1 MIKFSLLLLTAY
13 VLYYAGNIVYDLFL
27 KKATTTNQEESEV
40 FSLLDFTDEKEDA
53 TVVGIEDVENLN
65 MPKSFTK
72 KEIMPQLSTDDEE
85 RLSLDELRQRFESE
99 QDLDTISENEPEKKK
114 EEAPKAKDN
123 GWNHILNLSETMV
136 QLVSNID
143 GHKVYHSTM

>member
-13 VLYYAGNIVYDLFL
+13 VLYYAGNIIYDLFI
-27 KKATTTNQEESEV
+27 KKEATIHQEESEI
-40 FSLLDFTDEKEDA
+40 FSLSDFTDKKEDPK
-53 TVVGIEDVENLN
+53 VVGIEDVENLN
-65 MPKSFTK
+65 TPQSFTK
-72 KEIMPQLSTDDEE
+72 KEIIPKSSSEDEE

-99 QDLDTISENEPEKKK
+99 QDLNDISDSEPEKEK
-114 EEAPKAKDN
+114 EALKEKDSN
-123 GWNHILNLSETMV
+123 WQNILNLSETMV

>member
-27 KKATTTNQEESEV
+27 KKATTTHHEESEV
-40 FSLLDFTDEKEDA
+40 FSLSDFTNEKENP
-53 TVVGIEDVENLN
+53 TTVGIEDVETLN
-65 MPKSFTK
+65 MPKSFNK
-72 KEIMPQLSTDDEE
+72 KEIIPQFSSPNEE
-85 RLSLDELRQRFESE
+85 ILSLEELRQRFESE
-99 QDLDTISENEPEKKK
+99 QDLDDFLNVQPEKKK
-114 EEAPKAKDN
+114 EAPKAKDT
-123 GWNHILNLSETMV
+123 GWQDILNLSETMV

>member
-13 VLYYAGNIVYDLFL
+13 VLYYAGNIIYDLFI
-27 KKATTTNQEESEV
+27 KKEATIHQEESEI
-40 FSLLDFTDEKEDA
+40 FSLSDLTDKKEDPK
-53 TVVGIEDVENLN
+53 VVGIEDVENLN
-65 MPKSFTK
+65 TPQSFTK
-72 KEIMPQLSTDDEE
+72 KEIIPKSSSEDEE

-99 QDLDTISENEPEKKK
+99 QDLNDISDSEPEKEK
-114 EEAPKAKDN
+114 EALKEKDSN
-123 GWNHILNLSETMV
+123 WQNILNLSETMV

>member
-1 MIKFSLLLLTAY
+1 MIKFSLLLLTVY

-40 FSLLDFTDEKEDA
+40 FSLSDFSETEDA
-53 TVVGIEDVENLN
+53 KNIGIEDVENLN
-65 MPKSFTK
+65 TPKSFTK
-72 KEIMPQLSTDDEE
+72 KEVIPKPSSEDEE

-99 QDLDTISENEPEKKK
+99 QDLDDISDSEPEKKK
-114 EEAPKAKDN
+114 ETPKEKDSN
-123 GWNHILNLSETMV
+123 WQNILNLSETMV

-143 GHKVYHSTM
+143 GHKVYHSIM

>member
-27 KKATTTNQEESEV
+27 KKAVITNQEESEV
-40 FSLLDFTDEKEDA
+40 FSLSDFTETEDA
-53 TVVGIEDVENLN
+53 KIVGIEDVENLN
-65 MPKSFTK
+65 TPQSFTK
-72 KEIMPQLSTDDEE
+72 KEIIPKSSSEDEE

-99 QDLDTISENEPEKKK
+99 QDLNDISVSEPEKEREALK
-114 EEAPKAKDN
+114 EKDSN
-123 GWNHILNLSETMV
+123 WQNILNLSETMV

-143 GHKVYHSTM
+143 GHKVYQSTM

>member
-27 KKATTTNQEESEV
+27 KKATTTNHEESEV
-40 FSLLDFTDEKEDA
+40 FSLSDFTDEKEDA

-65 MPKSFTK
+65 MPKSFIK
-72 KEIMPQLSTDDEE
+72 KEIMPQLSSDNEE

-99 QDLDTISENEPEKKK
+99 QDLDTVSENEPEKKK
-114 EEAPKAKDN
+114 EVPKAKDN

>member
-13 VLYYAGNIVYDLFL
+13 VLYYAGNIIYDLFI
-27 KKATTTNQEESEV
+27 KKEATIHQEESEI
-40 FSLLDFTDEKEDA
+40 FSLSDLTDKKEDPK
-53 TVVGIEDVENLN
+53 VVGIEDVENLN
-65 MPKSFTK
+65 TPQSFTK
-72 KEIMPQLSTDDEE
+72 KEIIPKSSSEDEE

-99 QDLDTISENEPEKKK
+99 QDLNDISVSEPEKEREALK
-114 EEAPKAKDN
+114 EKDSN
-123 GWNHILNLSETMV
+123 WQNILNLSETMV